1 MVVVLLC
8 RRAEFWYLLVMVIDG
23 RMLHGVFLDIKTLAN
38 NFQIFH
44 SCIDH
49 IKFFIQVYTRAL
61 KVSRI
66 WHLPTCD
73 HSICTSYKHIDQKQ
87 KQKKPQSAITHL
99 RTLVSNRLDWKLGFA
114 HWIKTIST
122 IPQLNF
128 LNNIVFFLP
137 VSRFPIL
144 FSLCYWLLCL

>member
-66 WHLPTCD
+66 
-73 HSICTSYKHIDQKQ
+73 
-87 KQKKPQSAITHL
+87 
-99 RTLVSNRLDWKLGFA
+99 
-114 HWIKTIST
+114 
-122 IPQLNF
+122 
-128 LNNIVFFLP
+128 
-137 VSRFPIL
+137 
-144 FSLCYWLLCL
+144 